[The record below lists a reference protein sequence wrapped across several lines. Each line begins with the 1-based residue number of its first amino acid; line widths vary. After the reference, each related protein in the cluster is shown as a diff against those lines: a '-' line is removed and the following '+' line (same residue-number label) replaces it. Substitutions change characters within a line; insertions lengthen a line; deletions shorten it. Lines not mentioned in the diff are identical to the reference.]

1 MFDFKLMLN
10 RIGWIFNKKASVYIS
25 KSIVTGGSVNDA
37 LIASSH
43 RSSAEMI
50 SKYLD
55 IAQLFFSRPDLYAY
69 LFTLFDE
76 MPNGM
81 NLEFGV
87 HKGGSLKIF
96 SKKLNYIYGFDS
108 FLGLEENWSY
118 HFAQKGSLN
127 LNGKIPDTIKDL
139 NNVKLIV
146 GRVEDT
152 LDEFISRYPLKISF
166 IHMDLD
172 LYSPTKHCLERLKH
186 LLQSGSIILFDEFH
200 GYPGWEF
207 HEYRAFMET
216 FEKKEYDILAFS
228 EMQCI
233 IRIR

>member
-1 MFDFKLMLN
+1 MNPKQFLN
-10 RIGWIFNKKASVYIS
+10 RIGWIFNKNASIYIS

-37 LIASSH
+37 LIARAH

-50 SKYLD
+50 NSYLD
-55 IAQLFFSRPDLYAY
+55 TAQLFFSRPDLYTY

-76 MPNGM
+76 MPDGM

-96 SKKLNYIYGFDS
+96 SRKLKYIYGFDS

-127 LNGKIPDTIKDL
+127 LNGKIPETIKDL
-139 NNVKLIV
+139 SNVKLIV

-152 LDEFISRYPLKISF
+152 LLEFISQHPLKISF

-172 LYSPTKHCLERLKH
+172 LYSPTSYCLERLKP

-216 FEKKEYDILAFS
+216 FARDEYEILAFS

-233 IRIR
+233 IKIK